1 MEEGV
6 CEMPGKEID
15 VETPCG
21 IFKGVEYPT
30 NMCAVSILRSGTPF
44 MKV

>member
-1 MEEGV
+1 M
-6 CEMPGKEID
+6 CEMPGKDID